1 MEDPD
6 WLSSPSSSVAAP
18 PSVKFTYG
26 SKSSS
31 SSVSVRA
38 LGPAPT
44 AVTHESEPKKGK
56 EQSRRPIKQTS
67 TSSTTGATSRSVFLS
82 DENED
87 PFVTLD
93 KEQSQNTA
101 TSLQPTKGGAKSKKG
116 QKIPSSMMDI
126 SAHEESLTKINDN
139 NDDDDL
145 SHRSV
150 SSSRTESALLQA
162 LTRLSI
168 ATSSSSSISSSA
180 SARTSEKNHPSKMST
195 KKRGFLKDRIAQGIR
210 KSLAPGT
217 NISKLSSATP
227 SSSLSRSSI
236 PRAPHS
242 SSSTSSSSF
251 TSNSLTDV
259 SSSLKNKTTKNEIVD
274 DDDDDAISRISLPST
289 ITDSR
294 KARLKG
300 RAVGFADVVS
310 VSVSGGDLVDSDDED
325 CGSQHSSD
333 TRKFGGRSRTTS
345 FRRSSGA
352 SFSSLSTKSEYKTD
366 DEDFNN
372 YNNHGGNEI
381 ASDSDLDD
389 DDTYESRNI
398 DTEEAMKKAFRRISL
413 APATFA
419 AAKACRASVSGSQS
433 RFSAFMN
440 EKVVEEEEEEEE
452 EDSSVLTSDTTTT
465 KTTTTTT
472 TSSELV
478 FGTILSS
485 IFQISLI
492 FHRNIF

>member
-31 SSVSVRA
+31 SSSVLVRA

-44 AVTHESEPKKGK
+44 ANESEPKKGK
-56 EQSRRPIKQTS
+56 EQSRRPFKQTI

-93 KEQSQNTA
+93 EEQSQNTA

-227 SSSLSRSSI
+227 FSSLSRSSI

-274 DDDDDAISRISLPST
+274 DDDDDDDDAIA
-289 ITDSR
+289 IT
-294 KARLKG
+294 
-300 RAVGFADVVS
+300 
-310 VSVSGGDLVDSDDED
+310 
-325 CGSQHSSD
+325 
-333 TRKFGGRSRTTS
+333 GGRTSR
-345 FRRSSGA
+345 
-352 SFSSLSTKSEYKTD
+352 
-366 DEDFNN
+366 
-372 YNNHGGNEI
+372 
-381 ASDSDLDD
+381 
-389 DDTYESRNI
+389 
-398 DTEEAMKKAFRRISL
+398 
-413 APATFA
+413 
-419 AAKACRASVSGSQS
+419 
-433 RFSAFMN
+433 
-440 EKVVEEEEEEEE
+440 
-452 EDSSVLTSDTTTT
+452 
-465 KTTTTTT
+465 
-472 TSSELV
+472 
-478 FGTILSS
+478 
-485 IFQISLI
+485 
-492 FHRNIF
+492 

>member
-67 TSSTTGATSRSVFLS
+67 TSSTTGATSLSVFLS

-87 PFVTLD
+87 PFITLD

-126 SAHEESLTKINDN
+126 SAHEESITKINDN

-274 DDDDDAISRISLPST
+274 DDDDDDAISRISLPST

-325 CGSQHSSD
+325 CGSQHSSY

-419 AAKACRASVSGSQS
+419 AAKACRASVSGSHS
-433 RFSAFMN
+433 RFSAFMT
-440 EKVVEEEEEEEE
+440 ETVVEEEEDDDEE
-452 EDSSVLTSDTTTT
+452 EDDSSDITSI
-465 KTTTTTT
+465 TTTTT
-472 TSSELV
+472 
-478 FGTILSS
+478 
-485 IFQISLI
+485 LI
-492 FHRNIF
+492 IV

>member
-1 MEDPD
+1 VFFIVFFSKRQLEVMEDPD

-31 SSVSVRA
+31 SSSSVSVRA

-44 AVTHESEPKKGK
+44 AVTHECEPKKGK
-56 EQSRRPIKQTS
+56 EQSRRRPINQTI
-67 TSSTTGATSRSVFLS
+67 TSSTTEAASRSVFLS

-93 KEQSQNTA
+93 KEQSQNMA

-126 SAHEESLTKINDN
+126 SAHEESLTKINDNN

-217 NISKLSSATP
+217 NTSKLSSATP

-259 SSSLKNKTTKNEIVD
+259 SSTLKNKTTKNRLLISD
-274 DDDDDAISRISLPST
+274 RSLTPYNLRPNLIYFRGYAIRPM
-289 ITDSR
+289 
-294 KARLKG
+294 
-300 RAVGFADVVS
+300 
-310 VSVSGGDLVDSDDED
+310 
-325 CGSQHSSD
+325 GS
-333 TRKFGGRSRTTS
+333 
-345 FRRSSGA
+345 
-352 SFSSLSTKSEYKTD
+352 
-366 DEDFNN
+366 
-372 YNNHGGNEI
+372 
-381 ASDSDLDD
+381 
-389 DDTYESRNI
+389 
-398 DTEEAMKKAFRRISL
+398 
-413 APATFA
+413 
-419 AAKACRASVSGSQS
+419 
-433 RFSAFMN
+433 
-440 EKVVEEEEEEEE
+440 
-452 EDSSVLTSDTTTT
+452 
-465 KTTTTTT
+465 
-472 TSSELV
+472 
-478 FGTILSS
+478 
-485 IFQISLI
+485 
-492 FHRNIF
+492 